1 VELSRYSSGGSVYMA
16 VAATLLLVFAASCGF
31 LPQSNTNEKGDGK
44 RDGEKSGAVSE
55 LADVQKATIQIEGT
69 GSFRNPDPAVGLET
83 NVIGSGSGFIIDPSG
98 IAVTNNHVVTG
109 MASLEVFVNDESYNA
124 QVLGVSE
131 CSDLAVID
139 IEGEGFPFL
148 EWREGDIEPTLEVW
162 ATGFPLGDPEY
173 TATEGSISKADAD
186 GESSW
191 ASVDAVL
198 EHTATINPGNSGG
211 PLVDEDGKVVGVN
224 YAGDD
229 EAVQYFAIARD
240 EAREILTQLE
250 AGQNVT
256 SIGVNGVAPAVAG
269 EAGDSTGVWVSS
281 VESGSPADKTGVK
294 AGDIITKLEG
304 VELATEDSDGPMAD
318 YCDILRTNSA
328 DDTLGVEVVR
338 FDTQEV
344 LEGQLNG
351 RELKQTFSFAEEAS
365 EELESE
371 TTTGDSGGDEYSGY
385 TSITDDSEALQVSV
399 PNEWTDTNGGAW
411 EFEGEEVGASVSAS
425 TDLAAYAD
433 QWDIPGM
440 FFGASSSLASEYEVD
455 SLLDYFDYSETCDY
469 DARYD
474 YEDAAYTGKYDL
486 WTDCDGT
493 GSQFLVLVA
502 APEDGSYLTVVQIQA
517 VTPADIPASEE
528 ILGSFVVV
536 GEV

>member
-1 VELSRYSSGGSVYMA
+1 MELSHRLFGGIVRMA
-16 VAATLLLVFAASCGF
+16 IGAALVVLAASCGF
-31 LPQSNTNEKGDGK
+31 LPQENVDEKGGE
-44 RDGEKSGAVSE
+44 GNEKSGAVSK
-55 LADVQKATIQIEGT
+55 LADVQKATVQIEGT
-69 GSFRNPDPAVGLET
+69 GSFQNPDPEVGLET
-83 NVIGSGSGFIIDPSG
+83 NVVGSGSGFIIDPSG
-98 IAVTNNHVVTG
+98 VAVTNNHVVTG
-109 MASLEVFVNDESYNA
+109 MASIEVFVNEESYNA

-139 IEGEGFPFL
+139 IEGGGFEYL
-148 EWREGDIEPTLEVW
+148 DWREGEISPTLDVW

-173 TATEGSISKADAD
+173 TATEGSISKAEAD

-224 YAGDD
+224 YAGI
-229 EAVQYFAIARD
+229 EESTQYFAIARD
-240 EAREILTQLE
+240 EAREVLGQFE

-256 SIGVNGVAPAVAG
+256 SIGVNGVGPAADDGAG
-269 EAGDSTGVWVSS
+269 GSTGVWVSS
-281 VESGSPADKTGVK
+281 VESGSPADETGVK

-318 YCDILRTNSA
+318 YCDILRTNNA

-371 TTTGDSGGDEYSGY
+371 TTSADGGGGYSGY
-385 TSITDDSEALQVSV
+385 GSITDETEALQVSV
-399 PNEWTDTNGGAW
+399 PNEWDDTNGGAW
-411 EFEGEEVGASVSAS
+411 EFEEEEVGASVSAA
-425 TDLAAYAD
+425 TDLEGYAD
-433 QWDIPGM
+433 RWDVPGM
-440 FFGASSSLASEYEVD
+440 FFGASSSLVADYDVD
-455 SLLDYFDYSETCDY
+455 GLLDYFDYSETCGY

-502 APEDGSYLTVVQIQA
+502 EPEDGSYITVVQIQA
-517 VTPADIPASEE
+517 ATEADITAAEE

>member
-1 VELSRYSSGGSVYMA
+1 MA
-16 VAATLLLVFAASCGF
+16 IGAALVVLAASCGF
-31 LPQSNTNEKGDGK
+31 LPQENVDEKGGE
-44 RDGEKSGAVSE
+44 GNEKSGAVSK
-55 LADVQKATIQIEGT
+55 LADVQKATVQIEGT
-69 GSFRNPDPAVGLET
+69 GSFQNPDPEVGLET
-83 NVIGSGSGFIIDPSG
+83 NVVGSGSGFIIDPSG
-98 IAVTNNHVVTG
+98 VAVTNNHVVTG
-109 MASLEVFVNDESYNA
+109 MASIEVFVNEESYNA

-139 IEGEGFPFL
+139 IEGGGFEYL
-148 EWREGDIEPTLEVW
+148 DWREGEISPTLDVW

-173 TATEGSISKADAD
+173 TATEGSISKAEAD

-224 YAGDD
+224 YAGI
-229 EAVQYFAIARD
+229 EESTQYFAIARD
-240 EAREILTQLE
+240 EAREVLGQFE

-256 SIGVNGVAPAVAG
+256 SIGVNGVGPAADDGAG
-269 EAGDSTGVWVSS
+269 GSTGVWVSS
-281 VESGSPADKTGVK
+281 VESGSPADETGVK

-318 YCDILRTNSA
+318 YCDILRTNNA

-371 TTTGDSGGDEYSGY
+371 TTSADGGGGYSGY
-385 TSITDDSEALQVSV
+385 GSITDETEALQVSV
-399 PNEWTDTNGGAW
+399 PNEWDDTNGGAW
-411 EFEGEEVGASVSAS
+411 EFEEEEVGASVSAA
-425 TDLAAYAD
+425 TDLEGYAD
-433 QWDIPGM
+433 RWDVPGM
-440 FFGASSSLASEYEVD
+440 FFGASSSLVADYDVD
-455 SLLDYFDYSETCDY
+455 GLLDYFDYSETCGY

-502 APEDGSYLTVVQIQA
+502 EPEDGSYITVVQIQA
-517 VTPADIPASEE
+517 ATEADITAAEE